1 MTESTRDPA
10 SVPIPSLSVYINASF
25 DELTPVLEQIAAGA
39 SDRVRIDVAG
49 GLEVHRALRL
59 LRVESRETL
68 LNEGM
73 PRQARPRRGRA
84 RGGARGRARQARR
97 GPAGCAAV
105 GCSGGRQRLDARG
118 PRQCPPIDR
127 GTDGPTNAVRL
138 RQ

>member
-73 PRQARPRRGRA
+73 PRQARPRRGR
-84 RGGARGRARQARR
+84 
-97 GPAGCAAV
+97 
-105 GCSGGRQRLDARG
+105 
-118 PRQCPPIDR
+118 
-127 GTDGPTNAVRL
+127 
-138 RQ
+138 